1 MKEYLVTGLLWHGDI
16 DHHFDITPPED
27 QSEVNVGH
35 ALEAA
40 RVRVSGFRVTE
51 VNNDAGYVIG
61 DYTTE
66 GIQVVDLKNN
76 FSSGSSITFDNG
88 GVFTLSKNAVIGQT
102 SIHGTLSSAN
112 LQSSDKAVPISIY
125 KVNDDD
131 SVELVE

>member
-61 DYTTE
+61 DYTTNS
-66 GIQVVDLKNN
+66 IQVIELKNN
-76 FSSGSSITFDNG
+76 FSSGDAITFDNG
-88 GVFTLSKNAVIGQT
+88 GVFTLSKDVVIGQT
-102 SIHGTLSSAN
+102 SIHGILSN
-112 LQSSDKAVPISIY
+112 TDILSSDKAIPVSIY

-131 SVELVE
+131 SVELFE

>member
-40 RVRVSGFRVTE
+40 RVRVSGFRITE

-61 DYTTE
+61 DYTTNS
-66 GIQVVDLKNN
+66 IQVIELKNN
-76 FSSGSSITFDNG
+76 FSSGDAITFDNG
-88 GVFTLSKNAVIGQT
+88 GVFTLSKDVVIGQT
-102 SIHGTLSSAN
+102 SIHGILSN
-112 LQSSDKAVPISIY
+112 TDILSSDKAIPVSIY

-131 SVELVE
+131 SVELFE